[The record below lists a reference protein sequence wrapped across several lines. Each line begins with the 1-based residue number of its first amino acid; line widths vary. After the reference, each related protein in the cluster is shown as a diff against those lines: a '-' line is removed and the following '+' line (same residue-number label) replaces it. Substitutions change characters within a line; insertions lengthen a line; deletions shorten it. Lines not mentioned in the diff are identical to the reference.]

1 MGSQALAWLSNDHG
15 GLQVG
20 YVCVWGG
27 WGGDGEEDVHIHHV
41 RERTQGWRKWYIKTF
56 EEKKSSSSVLT
67 PYVSPFLSGKQSD

>member
-1 MGSQALAWLSNDHG
+1 MVASRWGMC
-15 GLQVG
+15 
-20 YVCVWGG
+20 VCGGG

-41 RERTQGWRKWYIKTF
+41 RERTQGWRKRYIKTF